1 MPVKKALFTNLIFV
15 FMAKSVLQKPLSI
28 AHPDRNAFDVG
39 YTNKFTSS
47 LGMLLPCYV
56 RECNPNEHYR
66 INPRMLCRS
75 MPMNSAA
82 FIQCTQ
88 NIEFYFVPYRLLWS
102 SFPQWFVGTNYDV
115 TTFRKGEEKS
125 TFPSFDLGKVF
136 QTISG
141 STISTQYTD
150 VLGYSLTKGALR
162 LLDLLGYGDFSRFDD
177 ILNLKIDS
185 VKVSPFRLLAYQK
198 VCSDFYRVPNYEKS
212 RVSSYNV
219 DQPVTLGSG
228 SWLDF
233 VSKYLQ
239 LRYRPWKKDLYTISS
254 TTFQGSDFMSNTIS
268 SPQFPSGSQS
278 NIVSLVPTTDNS
290 SGFQGRLESSDASY
304 HIMTIANLRSAFAL
318 DKLYRLSAQAGDGD
332 YKSQIKARFG
342 FDPYAPQYKSE
353 FVGSASAPVSI
364 DQVTTTADTLS
375 SNGDNGTPAGR
386 IYGNAYARSSSGFF
400 EYDVKE
406 HGILIG
412 LSSFVPDVDYS
423 SYGINPFNTKINRED
438 YFQPEFDNLGKQPL
452 SSLCFN
458 PWLQVNVPS
467 GGTEPPSHALKLV
480 NTVLGWFPRYVEY
493 KTSVDEVH
501 GQLNGWLNRSFD
513 RAPSLSLWTA
523 PRFNSSDSKKFDNWR
538 DNGLSL
544 DFFYIDPNLY
554 DSIFVNQYRGDQS
567 EDQFICEVSNNV
579 QAILPMSVSGEP
591 LI

>member
-1 MPVKKALFTNLIFV
+1 MV
-15 FMAKSVLQKPLSI
+15 KSVLQKPLSI

-88 NIEFYFVPYRLLWS
+88 NVEFYFVPYRLLWS
-102 SFPQWFVGTNYDV
+102 SFPQWFVGTKYDV
-115 TTFRKGEEKS
+115 TSLKSNEEKA
-125 TFPSFDLGKVF
+125 TFPTFNLGSIY
-136 QTISG
+136 QAIIGDNIADTYS
-141 STISTQYTD
+141 D

-162 LLDLLGYGDFSRFDD
+162 LLDLLGYGDLSHFND
-177 ILNLKIDS
+177 ITNVNIED

-198 VCSDFYRVPNYEKS
+198 VCSDYYRVANYESS
-212 RVSSYNV
+212 RIKSYNV
-219 DQPVTLGSG
+219 DNLLAWGGQSSVFHS
-228 SWLDF
+228 F
-233 VSKYLQ
+233 VGNYLQ

-254 TTFQGSDFMSNTIS
+254 TSFQGNDYMSNQITP
-268 SPQFPSGSQS
+268 PQFPYGDTDKYHEVRP
-278 NIVSLVPTTDNS
+278 VSSSYGDNYMGLMNQTVS
-290 SGFQGRLESSDASY
+290 TNGQFTMSV
-304 HIMTIANLRSAFAL
+304 ANLRSAFAL

-353 FVGSASAPVSI
+353 FVGAASAPVKI

-375 SNGDNGTPAGR
+375 SSGDNGTPAGR
-386 IYGNAYARSSSGFF
+386 IYGNAFAQESSGVF

-412 LSSFVPDVDYS
+412 ISSFVPDVDYS

-452 SSLCFN
+452 TSLCFN
-458 PWLQVNVPS
+458 PWKKVSVPGTGTVGTKLQ
-467 GGTEPPSHALKLV
+467 LV
-480 NTVLGWFPRYVEY
+480 NRVLGWFPRYIEY
-493 KTSVDEVH
+493 KTCVDEVH

-513 RAPSLSLWTA
+513 RAPSLALWTA

-567 EDQFICEVSNNV
+567 EDQFICEVTNNV

>member
-1 MPVKKALFTNLIFV
+1 
-15 FMAKSVLQKPLSI
+15 MAKSVLQKPLSI

-82 FIQCTQ
+82 FIQCSQ
-88 NIEFYFVPYRLLWS
+88 NVEFYFVPYRLLWT

-115 TTFRKGEEKS
+115 TTSHFSEEKA
-125 TFPSFDLGKVF
+125 TFPSFDLGKIF

-141 STISTQYTD
+141 DTISSKYSD

-162 LLDLLGYGDFSRFDD
+162 LLDLLGYGDLSHFHDT
-177 ILNLKIDS
+177 LNLHIDT

-212 RVSSYNV
+212 RVKCYNV
-219 DQPVTLGSG
+219 DQPATLGTG
-228 SWLDF
+228 SWQTF
-233 VSKYLQ
+233 VSNYLQ

-254 TTFQGSDFMSNTIS
+254 TSFQGNDYMSNSLSAPVFPATIRDANANPDS
-268 SPQFPSGSQS
+268 DTKGNNYQGYLSV
-278 NIVSLVPTTDNS
+278 NTSLNNAGITV
-290 SGFQGRLESSDASY
+290 
-304 HIMTIANLRSAFAL
+304 ANLRSAFAL

-353 FVGSASAPVSI
+353 FIGAASAPVKI

-375 SNGDNGTPAGR
+375 NNGDHGTPAGR
-386 IYGNAYARSSSGFF
+386 IYGNAFAQESKDVF

-412 LSSFVPDVDYS
+412 ISSFVPDVDYS
-423 SYGINPFNTKINRED
+423 SYGINPFNIKINRED

-458 PWLQVNVPS
+458 PWKQVDIPA
-467 GGTEPPSHALKLV
+467 GGTEPPNHKLQLV
-480 NTVLGWFPRYVEY
+480 NTTLGWFPRYVEY
-493 KTSVDEVH
+493 KTCVDEVH
-501 GQLNGWLNRSFD
+501 GQLNGWLNRHSD

-567 EDQFICEVSNNV
+567 EDQFICEVTNNV

>member
-1 MPVKKALFTNLIFV
+1 
-15 FMAKSVLQKPLSI
+15 MAKSVLQKPLSI

-102 SFPQWFVGTNYDV
+102 SFPQWFVGTKFDV
-115 TTFRKGEEKS
+115 SSSHPNEDMA
-125 TFPSFDLGKVF
+125 TFPTFDLGTIF
-136 QTISG
+136 QSVIGHTV
-141 STISTQYTD
+141 STEWTD

-162 LLDLLGYGDFSRFDD
+162 LLDLLGYGDLSHFDD
-177 ILNLKIDS
+177 ITNVNIDN

-198 VCSDFYRVPNYEKS
+198 VCSDYYRVANYESARIK
-212 RVSSYNV
+212 SYNYDSSTPLAGNV
-219 DQPVTLGSG
+219 QN
-228 SWLDF
+228 F
-233 VSKYLQ
+233 VSTYLQ

-254 TTFQGSDFMSNTIS
+254 TTFQGNDFMSQQINPVQFPAGDTGKYNAAKPVSSAYGDNYMALMNQPIS
-268 SPQFPSGSQS
+268 SNGQFTMS
-278 NIVSLVPTTDNS
+278 V
-290 SGFQGRLESSDASY
+290 
-304 HIMTIANLRSAFAL
+304 ANLRSAFAL
-318 DKLYRLSAQAGDGD
+318 DKLYRLSSQAGDGD

-353 FVGSASAPVSI
+353 FVGAASAPVKI

-375 SNGDNGTPAGR
+375 SSGDNGTPAGR
-386 IYGNAYARSSSGFF
+386 IYGNAYAQEASGVFD
-400 EYDVKE
+400 YDVKE

-423 SYGINPFNTKINRED
+423 SYGINPFNMKINRED

-452 SSLCFN
+452 TSLCFN
-458 PWLQVNVPS
+458 PWKKVSVPGSGTVGTKLQ
-467 GGTEPPSHALKLV
+467 LV
-480 NTVLGWFPRYVEY
+480 NTTLGWFPRYVEY
-493 KTSVDEVH
+493 KTCVDEVH
-501 GQLNGWLNRSFD
+501 GQLNGWLNRSSD
-513 RAPSLSLWTA
+513 LAPSLSLWTA

-544 DFFYIDPNLY
+544 DFFYIDPSLY

-567 EDQFICEVSNNV
+567 EDQFICEVTNNV

>member
-1 MPVKKALFTNLIFV
+1 
-15 FMAKSVLQKPLSI
+15 MAKSVLQKPLSI
-28 AHPDRNAFDVG
+28 AHPDRNAFDVS

-88 NIEFYFVPYRLLWS
+88 NVEFYFVPYRLLWS
-102 SFPQWFVGTNYDV
+102 SFPQWFVGTKYDV
-115 TTFRKGEEKS
+115 SSLKSNEEQAN
-125 TFPSFDLGKVF
+125 FPVFNLGSIY
-136 QTISG
+136 QGIIGDNIANT
-141 STISTQYTD
+141 YTD
-150 VLGYSLTKGALR
+150 VLGYSLTKGSLR
-162 LLDLLGYGDFSRFDD
+162 LLDLLGYGDLSHFDD
-177 ILNLKIDS
+177 ITNLNIDN

-198 VCSDFYRVPNYEKS
+198 VCSDYYRVANYESS
-212 RVSSYNV
+212 RIKSYNIDNPLSWGGQSSV
-219 DQPVTLGSG
+219 FQP
-228 SWLDF
+228 F
-233 VSKYLQ
+233 VSNYLQ

-254 TTFQGSDFMSNTIS
+254 TSFQGNDYMSNSLS
-268 SPQFPSGSQS
+268 SPVFPGTIRDANANPDSDTRSY
-278 NIVSLVPTTDNS
+278 N
-290 SGFQGRLESSDASY
+290 FQGYLSLNTSLNNAG
-304 HIMTIANLRSAFAL
+304 ITVANLRSAFAL

-342 FDPYAPQYKSE
+342 FDPYAPQYKCE
-353 FVGSASAPVSI
+353 FVGAASAPVKI

-375 SNGDNGTPAGR
+375 TNGDNGTPAGR
-386 IYGNAYARSSSGFF
+386 IYGNAYAQASKDFF

-412 LSSFVPDVDYS
+412 ISSFVPDVDYS

-458 PWLQVNVPS
+458 PWKKIDVPTGGVTNHKLQ
-467 GGTEPPSHALKLV
+467 LV
-480 NTVLGWFPRYVEY
+480 NSVLGWYPRYVEY
-493 KTSVDEVH
+493 KTCVDQVH

-513 RAPSLSLWTA
+513 RSPSLSLWTA

-538 DNGLSL
+538 DHGLSL
-544 DFFYIDPNLY
+544 DFFYIDPSLY

-567 EDQFICEVSNNV
+567 DDQFICEVTNNV

>member
-28 AHPDRNAFDVG
+28 AHTDRNAFDVS

-66 INPRMLCRS
+66 INPRMFCRS

-82 FIQCTQ
+82 LIQCTQ
-88 NIEFYFVPYRLLWS
+88 NVEFYFVPFRLLWS
-102 SFPQWFVGTNYDV
+102 SFPQWFVGTKFDV
-115 TTFRKGEEKS
+115 SSSHPNEEKA
-125 TFPSFDLGKVF
+125 TFPTFDLGTIF
-136 QTISG
+136 QSISG
-141 STISTQYTD
+141 HTEASLWSD

-162 LLDLLGYGDFSRFDD
+162 LLDLLGYGDLSRFDD
-177 ILNLKIDS
+177 ITNVNIENI
-185 VKVSPFRLLAYQK
+185 KVSPFRLLAYQK
-198 VCSDFYRVPNYEKS
+198 VCSDFYRVPNYES
-212 RVSSYNV
+212 ARVKSYNYDSQIPLAGNV
-219 DQPVTLGSG
+219 QN
-228 SWLDF
+228 F
-233 VSKYLQ
+233 VSTYLQ
-239 LRYRPWKKDLYTISS
+239 LRYRPWKKDLHTISS
-254 TTFQGSDFMSNTIS
+254 TSFQGSDFMSNTIT
-268 SPQFPSGSQS
+268 PLHFPSSDGVTGIAFTDKSQ
-278 NIVSLVPTTDNS
+278 
-290 SGFQGRLESSDASY
+290 GFQAGMYDSRSDYSKPLTPF
-304 HIMTIANLRSAFAL
+304 TIANLRSAFAL

-342 FDPYAPQYKSE
+342 FDPYAPQYKCE
-353 FVGSASAPVSI
+353 FVGSASAPVKI
-364 DQVTTTADTLS
+364 DQITTTADTLS
-375 SNGDNGTPAGR
+375 ANGDNGTPAGR
-386 IYGNAYARSSSGFF
+386 IYGTAYAQESSGIF

-423 SYGINPFNTKINRED
+423 SYGISPFNTKIVRED
-438 YFQPEFDNLGKQPL
+438 FFQPEFDNLGKQPM
-452 SSLCFN
+452 SSIFFN
-458 PWLQVNVPS
+458 PWKRVDVPS
-467 GGTEPPSHALKLV
+467 GDVTNHRLQLV
-480 NTVLGWFPRYVEY
+480 NTVVGWYPRYIEY
-493 KTSVDEVH
+493 KTCVDEVH

-523 PRFNSSDSKKFDNWR
+523 PRFNSSDSKKVDNWR
-538 DNGLSL
+538 DHGLSL

-567 EDQFICEVSNNV
+567 EDQFICEVTNNV

>member
-1 MPVKKALFTNLIFV
+1 
-15 FMAKSVLQKPLSI
+15 MAKSVLQKPLSI

-82 FIQCTQ
+82 FIQCNQ
-88 NIEFYFVPYRLLWS
+88 NVEFYFVPFRLLWS
-102 SFPQWFVGTNYDV
+102 SFPQWFVGTKFDV
-115 TTFRKGEEKS
+115 TSDHPGQEKA
-125 TFPSFDLGKVF
+125 TFPAFDLG
-136 QTISG
+136 TIYQAIYGNTVASQW
-141 STISTQYTD
+141 SD

-162 LLDLLGYGDFSRFDD
+162 LLDLLGYGDLSHFDD
-177 ILNLKIDS
+177 ITNLNIENI
-185 VKVSPFRLLAYQK
+185 KVSPFRLLAYQK
-198 VCSDFYRVPNYEKS
+198 VCSDFYRASNYES
-212 RVSSYNV
+212 ARVKSYN
-219 DQPVTLGSG
+219 
-228 SWLDF
+228 LDSQTPLAGNVQNF
-233 VSKYLQ
+233 VSTYLQ
-239 LRYRPWKKDLYTISS
+239 LRYRPWKKDRYTISS
-254 TTFQGSDFMSNTIS
+254 TSFQGNDYMSNTIS
-268 SPQFPSGSQS
+268 SPSFPSGSQS
-278 NIVSLVPTTDNS
+278 NIVSLTPSTDNS
-290 SGFQGRLESSDASY
+290 SGFQGRLESGDASY
-304 HIMTIANLRSAFAL
+304 HIMTVANLRSAFAL

-342 FDPYAPQYKSE
+342 FDPYAPQYKCE
-353 FVGSASAPVSI
+353 FVGAASAPVKI

-375 SNGDNGTPAGR
+375 SNGQNGTPAGR
-386 IYGNAYARSSSGFF
+386 IYGNAYAQEASGIF

-423 SYGINPFNTKINRED
+423 SYGINPFNIKINRED

-452 SSLCFN
+452 SSLVFN
-458 PWLQVNVPS
+458 PWKKVDVPS
-467 GGTEPPSHALKLV
+467 GGVTNHKLKLV
-480 NTVLGWFPRYVEY
+480 NTVLGWFPRYIEY

-523 PRFNSSDSKKFDNWR
+523 PRFNSSDSKKVDNWR

-567 EDQFICEVSNNV
+567 EDQFICEVTNNV

-591 LI
+591 FI

>member
-1 MPVKKALFTNLIFV
+1 
-15 FMAKSVLQKPLSI
+15 
-28 AHPDRNAFDVG
+28 
-39 YTNKFTSS
+39 
-47 LGMLLPCYV
+47 MLLPCYV

-88 NIEFYFVPYRLLWS
+88 NVEFYFVPYRLLWS
-102 SFPQWFVGTNYDV
+102 SFPQWFVGTKFDV
-115 TTFRKGEEKS
+115 SSSHPNEDKAH
-125 TFPSFDLGKVF
+125 FPTFDLGTIF
-136 QTISG
+136 QAVIG
-141 STISTQYTD
+141 HTISTQWSD

-162 LLDLLGYGDFSRFDD
+162 LLDLLGYGDLSHFDD
-177 ILNLKIDS
+177 TLNLKIDN

-198 VCSDFYRVPNYEKS
+198 VCSDFYRVSNYESARIK
-212 RVSSYNV
+212 SYNYDSQV
-219 DQPVTLGSG
+219 PLEGNVQN
-228 SWLDF
+228 F
-233 VSKYLQ
+233 VSTYLQ

-254 TTFQGSDFMSNTIS
+254 TSFQGSDFMSNTF
-268 SPQFPSGSQS
+268 SPVQFPSPSGSGV
-278 NIVSLVPTTDNS
+278 VSSIPDSYRFNKDFLGGVTTSLDTS
-290 SGFQGRLESSDASY
+290 THGLR
-304 HIMTIANLRSAFAL
+304 MTVANLRSAFAL
-318 DKLYRLSAQAGDGD
+318 DKLYRLSSQAGDGD

-342 FDPYAPQYKSE
+342 FDPYAPQYKCE
-353 FVGSASAPVSI
+353 FVGSASAPVKI

-375 SNGDNGTPAGR
+375 TNGDNGTPAGR
-386 IYGNAYARSSSGFF
+386 IYGNAFAQESKDVF

-412 LSSFVPDVDYS
+412 ISSFVPDVDYS
-423 SYGINPFNTKINRED
+423 SYGINIFNTKINRED
-438 YFQPEFDNLGKQPL
+438 FFQPEFDNLGKQPL
-452 SSLCFN
+452 SSYCFN
-458 PWLQVNVPS
+458 PWKQVDVPA
-467 GGTEPPSHALKLV
+467 GGTEPPNHALKLV
-480 NTVLGWFPRYVEY
+480 NTTLGWYPRYVEY
-493 KTSVDEVH
+493 KTCVDEVH
-501 GQLNGWLNRSFD
+501 GQLNGWLNRRSD

-567 EDQFICEVSNNV
+567 EDQFICEVTNNV

>member
-1 MPVKKALFTNLIFV
+1 
-15 FMAKSVLQKPLSI
+15 MAKSVLQKPISI
-28 AHPDRNAFDVG
+28 VHPDRNAFDVG

-82 FIQCTQ
+82 FIQCNQ

-102 SFPQWFVGTNYDV
+102 SFPQWFVGTKFDV
-115 TTFRKGEEKS
+115 SSASPNEDKA
-125 TFPSFDLGKVF
+125 TFPTFDLGTIF
-136 QTISG
+136 QSVIGHTV
-141 STISTQYTD
+141 STEWTD

-162 LLDLLGYGDFSRFDD
+162 LLDLLGYGDLSHFND
-177 ILNLKIDS
+177 ITNVNIDN

-198 VCSDFYRVPNYEKS
+198 VCSDYYRVANYESARIK
-212 RVSSYNV
+212 SYNY
-219 DQPVTLGSG
+219 DSQTPLSG
-228 SWLDF
+228 NVQNF
-233 VSKYLQ
+233 VSTYLQ

-254 TTFQGSDFMSNTIS
+254 TSFQGNDYMSNPIS
-268 SPQFPSGSQS
+268 PVQFPSPIGRTLQS
-278 NIVSLVPTTDNS
+278 SRPDTLQYYSDYFGGMVTDIDSSTT
-290 SGFQGRLESSDASY
+290 GLR
-304 HIMTIANLRSAFAL
+304 MTVANLRSAFAL

-353 FVGSASAPVSI
+353 FVGAASAPVKI

-375 SNGDNGTPAGR
+375 SSGDNGTPAGR
-386 IYGNAYARSSSGFF
+386 IYGNAYAQEASGVF

-423 SYGINPFNTKINRED
+423 SYGINPFNTKIHRED

-452 SSLCFN
+452 TSLCFN
-458 PWLQVNVPS
+458 PWKKVSVPGSGTVGTKLQ
-467 GGTEPPSHALKLV
+467 LV
-480 NTVLGWFPRYVEY
+480 NTTLGWFPRYVEY
-493 KTSVDEVH
+493 KTAVDEVH
-501 GQLNGWLNRSFD
+501 GQLNGWLNRSSD

-544 DFFYIDPNLY
+544 DFFYIDPSLY

-567 EDQFICEVSNNV
+567 EDQFICEVTNNV